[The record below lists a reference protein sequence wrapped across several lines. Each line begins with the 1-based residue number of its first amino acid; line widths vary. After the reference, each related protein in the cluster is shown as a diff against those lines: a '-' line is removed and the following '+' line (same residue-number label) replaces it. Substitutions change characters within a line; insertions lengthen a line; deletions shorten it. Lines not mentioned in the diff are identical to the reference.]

1 LGRNP
6 AAFFYLTLLQERG
19 SEIDQSAG
27 ASAHKRQVNGPYRLL
42 QDRLSGGG
50 LCKLHQALAP
60 PPVQMGAVEMSNP
73 VWCSVRLRLIER
85 GLGTFQS
92 TEAGVG
98 VTRDGL
104 GFRFRAT

>member
-1 LGRNP
+1 
-6 AAFFYLTLLQERG
+6 
-19 SEIDQSAG
+19 
-27 ASAHKRQVNGPYRLL
+27 
-42 QDRLSGGG
+42 
-50 LCKLHQALAP
+50 
-60 PPVQMGAVEMSNP
+60 MGAVEMSNP